1 MATKNTKQK
10 NIDILKDAGLKVTH
24 SRCKILEI
32 FQSSP
37 DEHYTADKLKDC
49 LDDEG
54 EKIGLATIYRV
65 LTQLEM
71 ADLIQKI
78 TLMKINLHMKLKNLT
93 MTILYVL
100 NVVT

>member
-71 ADLIQKI
+71 ADLIPK
-78 TLMKINLHMKLKNLT
+78 K
-93 MTILYVL
+93 
-100 NVVT
+100 